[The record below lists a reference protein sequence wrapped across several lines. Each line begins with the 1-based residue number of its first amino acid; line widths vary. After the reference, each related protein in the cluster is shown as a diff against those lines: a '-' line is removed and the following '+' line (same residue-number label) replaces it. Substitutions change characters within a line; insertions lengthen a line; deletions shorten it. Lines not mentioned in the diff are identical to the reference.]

1 MNENSAL
8 LVEEKKEKDMIGPLI
23 IGLLFV
29 LYLIGMWLLAGL
41 YDNGELTI
49 KGVKTS
55 SWVYYATVI
64 IWTVFWTYGL
74 IRKLM

>member
-8 LVEEKKEKDMIGPLI
+8 LVEEKKEKDMIGTLI

-55 SWVYYATVI
+55 VS
-64 IWTVFWTYGL
+64 
-74 IRKLM
+74 